1 MDVKDIDY
9 AEVEEKLLA
18 TGDLEAA
25 SKLMISPDYS
35 VCDMQKLLDKIQSE
49 ARIESMKNNLKIRVP
64 YRRVG
69 KKVGRND
76 PCPCSSGIKYK
87 KCCGRNNV

>member
-25 SKLMISPDYS
+25 SKIMISPEYS
-35 VCDMQKLLDKIQSE
+35 TAGMERLLDKIQSE
-49 ARIESMKNNLKIRVP
+49 ARIESMKNNLKIRLP
-64 YRRVG
+64 YRRVD
-69 KKVGRND
+69 KKVGRNA
-76 PCPCSSGIKYK
+76 PCTCGSTLKYK
-87 KCCGRNNV
+87 KCCGRNNA

>member
-25 SKLMISPDYS
+25 SKIMISPEYS
-35 VCDMQKLLDKIQSE
+35 TAEMERLLNKIRSE
-49 ARIESMKNNLKIRVP
+49 ARLQGMKDNLKIRVP
-64 YRRVG
+64 FRRYTP
-69 KKVGRND
+69 KVGRND
-76 PCPCSSGIKYK
+76 ACGCGSGLKYK
-87 KCCGRNNV
+87 KCCGRNNA